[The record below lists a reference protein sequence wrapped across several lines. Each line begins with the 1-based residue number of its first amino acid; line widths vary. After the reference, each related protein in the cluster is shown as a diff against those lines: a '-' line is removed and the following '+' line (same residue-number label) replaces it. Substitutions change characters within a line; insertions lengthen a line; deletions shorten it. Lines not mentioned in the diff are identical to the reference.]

1 MHLWKDTSRKVQVL
15 LGLLCPMEGA
25 NQTIKRMPFGFTDI
39 DSLNDWWVLKNIPM
53 KPFTG
58 KVLPTD

>member
-1 MHLWKDTSRKVQVL
+1 MQVL
-15 LGLLCPMEGA
+15 LSLLCAMEGA

-39 DSLNDWWVLKNIPM
+39 DSLSDWWVLKNIPM